1 MYTFETFVVGSGYG
15 FNILCD
21 GNIIIAQEYM
31 PDVDG
36 FISMTEYEATRH
48 AEIILDRVKGD

>member
-1 MYTFETFVVGSGYG
+1 MYTYELFEIENGYG

-21 GNIIIAQEYM
+21 GSIIIKQEYM

-36 FISMTEYEATRH
+36 YIIMTFDEAKEF
-48 AEIILDRVKGD
+48 ANILLARIKGE